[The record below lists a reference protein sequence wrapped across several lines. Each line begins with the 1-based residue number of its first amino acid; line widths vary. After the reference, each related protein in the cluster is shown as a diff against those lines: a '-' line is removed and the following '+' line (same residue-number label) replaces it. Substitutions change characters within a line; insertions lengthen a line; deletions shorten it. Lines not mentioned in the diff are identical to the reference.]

1 MIPAT
6 PGTHNNAASMYT
18 MLGEVAPG
26 GGGSGLYSL
35 LIFALLA
42 VFLDEL
48 MVGRTSE
55 FLGKRVRRRETT
67 FVALYALTMLY
78 ALIMPAVLLVGT
90 AIAIGS
96 RSGRSSL
103 LNTGAH
109 GMSEALY
116 AVTSAANRHVGA
128 NSDGCA
134 FAGFDA
140 NTTFMNTLLAVV
152 MLVGRYLPMVFV
164 LALAGAFA
172 RQRTRAEPNGGTVQT
187 HTPAFLGLT
196 TGVAILTLLLSFV
209 AALALGPLADA
220 L

>member
-1 MIPAT
+1 MIPTT
-6 PGTHNNAASMYT
+6 PSTHNNAASIYM
-18 MLGEVAPG
+18 MLGEMAPG

-55 FLGKRVRRRETT
+55 FLGNRVRRRETT
-67 FVALYALTMLY
+67 FVALCALT
-78 ALIMPAVLLVGT
+78 MPAVLLVGT

-96 RSGRSSL
+96 RSARSSL

-128 NSDGCA
+128 NSDGSA

-187 HTPAFLGLT
+187 HAPAFLGLT
-196 TGVAILTLLLSFV
+196 TGVAILTSLLSFV

>member
-1 MIPAT
+1 MIPTT
-6 PGTHNNAASMYT
+6 PSTHNNAASIYM
-18 MLGEVAPG
+18 MLGEMAPG

-67 FVALYALTMLY
+67 FVALYAL
-78 ALIMPAVLLVGT
+78 AMPAVLLVGT

-103 LNTGAH
+103 LNTAAH

-116 AVTSAANRHVGA
+116 AVASAANSNG
-128 NSDGCA
+128 SA
-134 FAGFDA
+134 FAGFNA

-196 TGVAILTLLLSFV
+196 TGVAILTSLRSFV

>member
-1 MIPAT
+1 
-6 PGTHNNAASMYT
+6 
-18 MLGEVAPG
+18 
-26 GGGSGLYSL
+26 
-35 LIFALLA
+35 
-42 VFLDEL
+42 
-48 MVGRTSE
+48 
-55 FLGKRVRRRETT
+55 
-67 FVALYALTMLY
+67 
-78 ALIMPAVLLVGT
+78 MPAVLLVGT

-128 NSDGCA
+128 NSDGSA

-164 LALAGAFA
+164 VALAGAFA

-196 TGVAILTLLLSFV
+196 TGVAILTSLRSFV